1 MEIHLTPFDRLI
13 VIGYFLILLIIGFRS
28 RTKSGMEEFFL
39 AGRSLTIPAF
49 VATLVSSW
57 YGGILGIGEF
67 IYRYGILN
75 WFAMGLPY
83 YIFALLF
90 AVFIAGRIREKK
102 FITIPDLI
110 FSDYGN
116 LPGLLSSF
124 LTFILVTPAPYYFM
138 IASLVS
144 VIFRIPFWSGFL
156 AGALVSTIYIFKG
169 GLRSVVKTDI
179 FQFLLMFAG
188 FILIFILC
196 VVKLG
201 GFSFLRDNLPPAH
214 LSPLGGQKFSFL
226 LVWFFIALWTL
237 VEPNFYQR
245 CYAAKSPS
253 VAQKGIVISIL
264 FWMLFDFLTLST
276 GLYARAYFPNI
287 EPSLSYIYLGDV
299 ILPAVLKGVF
309 IVSILATIMSTLDS
323 LSFVSAIT
331 FSRDIVWR
339 LNPRLNEDNTTGLSK
354 IGILFT
360 IILSAVLI
368 RFFPSVVNIWYTV
381 GTLVI
386 PSLLFPVV
394 ATLFGRGFFSRT
406 GVIIHLISPFCI
418 SLGWLI
424 YGYNNSGY
432 PLGIEPF
439 FAGLGVSVIIVI
451 FDRVAHKNGNLRG

>member
-1 MEIHLTPFDRLI
+1 MEIHLALLDRLI
-13 VIGYFLILLIIGFRS
+13 IIGYFFALLVVGFTS
-28 RTKSGMEEFFL
+28 QYRTRAGTEEFFL
-39 AGRSLTIPAF
+39 AGRSLTVPAF
-49 VATLVSSW
+49 VATLVSTW

-67 IYRYGILN
+67 VYRYGILN

-83 YIFALLF
+83 YVFALLF
-90 AVFIAGRIREKK
+90 ALFMAGRIREKK

-138 IASLVS
+138 IASLIS
-144 VIFRIPFWSGFL
+144 VIFRISFWPGFL
-156 AGALVSTIYIFKG
+156 AGALLSTIYIFKG
-169 GLRSVVKTDI
+169 GLRSIVKTDI

-188 FILIFILC
+188 FILIFVLC

-201 GFSFLRDNLPPAH
+201 GPGFLKNNLPPAH

-253 VAQKGIVISIL
+253 VARKGILISIL
-264 FWMLFDFLTLST
+264 FWMLFDFLTLSA
-276 GLYARAYFPNI
+276 GLYARASFSNI
-287 EPSLSYIYLGDV
+287 DPSLSYIYLGDA
-299 ILPAVLKGVF
+299 ILPAILKGLF
-309 IVSILATIMSTLDS
+309 IASILATIMSTLDS

-331 FSRDIVWR
+331 FSRDILWR
-339 LNPRLNEDNTTGLSK
+339 VKPGLGENNMTGLSR
-354 IGILFT
+354 IGILFA
-360 IILSAVLI
+360 ILLSAFLI

-394 ATLFGRGFFSRT
+394 ATLFGKEFFSRT
-406 GVIIHLISPFCI
+406 GVILHLTLPFCV

-424 YGYNNSGY
+424 YGYNSPGY

-439 FAGLGVSVIIVI
+439 FAGLAVSSVIAIV
-451 FDRVAHKNGNLRG
+451 DRATKK